1 MPQNVRPRWTRK
13 EVAILRRMYRTK
25 SNEEIADVLGRK
37 VTSVVFK
44 AHRLG
49 LKKGRR
55 RLQEMGRENIAKR
68 WAA

>member
-1 MPQNVRPRWTRK
+1 
-13 EVAILRRMYRTK
+13 MYRTK